1 METMQE
7 QFLKEVD
14 VSFERI
20 GVTEK
25 DEALK
30 HNLLNLVNNKRETKL
45 RRTATEPEEVPKG
58 GI

>member
-1 METMQE
+1 M
-7 QFLKEVD
+7 
-14 VSFERI
+14 
-20 GVTEK
+20 TEK

-45 RRTATEPEEVPKG
+45 RRTVTEPEEVPKG